1 MMAMRKTLLATA
13 VIAAGMAS
21 GGTAHAQLA
30 VYDGAN
36 FANTLQA
43 TLTAAKQL
51 MQLQSQ
57 LSQLRQTYTMFTNP
71 TNIVG
76 ILPALNAPGLQNSM
90 PATGSIPGQVGGT
103 SLTSAGQPFF
113 SMNHVFTPTGTD
125 AQATLLTRNAISI
138 ANIQGMAQANLQS
151 IEQRQANLT
160 AMQTELQSATDIKQ
174 VASING
180 RIAIESN
187 AIQGQQAQ
195 ASNLEALANAQAQS
209 NTQAALENTRQA
221 HEQAAAQFTSTL
233 N

>member
-1 MMAMRKTLLATA
+1 MRKLLLATA
-13 VIAAGMAS
+13 AVIAVGMAS
-21 GGTAHAQLA
+21 GGTVQAQLA

-36 FANTLQA
+36 FANTWQA
-43 TLTAAKQL
+43 ALTAAQQL
-51 MQLQSQ
+51 MQLQNQ
-57 LSQLRQTYTMFTNP
+57 LTQLKQTYTMFTSP

-76 ILPALNAPGLQNSM
+76 MLSALNAPALQNSM
-90 PATGSIPGQVGGT
+90 PATGLIPEQVGGT

-113 SMNHVFTPTGTD
+113 TMNHVFTPTGTD
-125 AQATLLTRNAISI
+125 AQAVLLTRNAISI
-138 ANIQGMAQANLQS
+138 ANIQGMAQANLRS

-174 VASING
+174 VASISG
-180 RIAIESN
+180 RIAIEAN

-209 NTQAALENTRQA
+209 ATQAALEATRQA
-221 HEQAAAQFTSTL
+221 HEQAAAQFSSAL